1 MVCMEEMD
9 KMTVAE
15 TATEETITADVANEA
30 EPDVTEFSKDDIFH
44 ILQNERRRN
53 VLRFLA
59 DVEGQVEMR
68 DVAEQVAAWE
78 HDTTLESLT
87 SVERQRVYIALYQS
101 HLPKL
106 DKMGVI
112 DYNQSRGI
120 VERRPEADQLTRYLD
135 VDDDEEGAADRDDVG
150 WQNYYFGLSSVGAVL
165 LGLTAL
171 EVSVFSVLSPIAAG
185 VIVLALFTLLTVG
198 QFVDDRLSV

>member
-1 MVCMEEMD
+1 
-9 KMTVAE
+9 MTVAQTE
-15 TATEETITADVANEA
+15 TEETAAVETES
-30 EPDVTEFSKDDIFH
+30 EEESGVTEFSKDDIFH

-53 VLRFLA
+53 VLRYLA

-78 HDTTLESLT
+78 HNTTLESLT

-120 VERRPEADQLTRYLD
+120 VVRCPEADQLTRYLE
-135 VDDDEEGAADRDDVG
+135 VDDEEEAADEDAEHA
-150 WQNYYFGLSSVGAVL
+150 WENYYFGLSGVGTAL
-165 LGLTAL
+165 LGLTAF
-171 EVSVFSVLSPIAAG
+171 EVSMFATLSPIAAG
-185 VIVLALFTLLTVG
+185 VIVLALFTLLTIG
-198 QFVDDRLSV
+198 QFAEEHLSA

>member
-1 MVCMEEMD
+1 
-9 KMTVAE
+9 MTVSQTTTGEAD
-15 TATEETITADVANEA
+15 AADVADET
-30 EPDVTEFSKDDIFH
+30 ESDVAEFSKDDIFH

-59 DVEGQVEMR
+59 DVNGQVEMR

-78 HDTTLESLT
+78 HDTTVESLT

-120 VERRPEADQLTRYLD
+120 VERQPEADQLTRYLD
-135 VDDDEEGAADRDDVG
+135 VGDEKEEAIDEGETD
-150 WQNYYFGLSSVGAVL
+150 WQNYYFGLSSVGALL

-171 EVSVFSVLSPIAAG
+171 EVSVFSVLSPLAAG
-185 VIVLALFTLLTVG
+185 IIVLALFTALTAG
-198 QFVDDRLSV
+198 HSVDEYFSR